1 MRHPTEGTLRRLVD
15 EPVGVADTERLH
27 VAGCAVC
34 LSALAVVQQDAAAAR
49 TALDLDAVPEAVPD
63 APDAPDVEAGWRRL
77 SGAVA
82 SQERPA
88 LVAASTVRAARAAR
102 AATVPR
108 WRAALRSPAVAA
120 VGVVAIL
127 AGAGAAAAADWLPF
141 FRTEQV
147 APVAISEADLMAL
160 PDLSAYG
167 DLEVLS
173 EPDVREVA
181 DAAAAAEVT
190 GLSVPVV
197 DVLPQGVTGDPV
209 LQVGDQVSAVFTFS
223 ADKAEQ
229 AARETLPEPPA
240 GMDGSRFRL
249 EAGPGVAQVWSGSQ
263 GLPAMV
269 VARAVAPTAS
279 SSGVQFE
286 AAREYLLSLPGLPDD
301 VAAQLRALS
310 ADGTTLPLLLPADR
324 VTTSEAEVDGVPATV
339 VETRDGTM
347 AGVVWVD
354 EGVLTAVVGSL
365 SEDEVLQVAGDLR
378 TR

>member
-1 MRHPTEGTLRRLVD
+1 MRHPTEGTLRRLLD
-15 EPVGVADTERLH
+15 EPAGVADTERQH
-27 VAGCAVC
+27 VAGCATC
-34 LSALAVVQQDAAAAR
+34 LSALAAVQQDASAAGA
-49 TALDLDAVPEAVPD
+49 ALDLDV
-63 APDAPDVEAGWRRL
+63 APDVDAGWRRL
-77 SGAVA
+77 SRAVA
-82 SQERPA
+82 SKERPA
-88 LVAASTVRAARAAR
+88 AVTASTTRTVRTAP
-102 AATVPR
+102 VPR

-127 AGAGAAAAADWLPF
+127 SGAGAAAAADWLPF

-147 APVAISEADLMAL
+147 APVAITEADLMAL

-167 DLEVLS
+167 DLEVVS

-181 DAAAAAEVT
+181 DAAAAADVT

-197 DVLPQGVTGDPV
+197 DQLPQGVTGDPV
-209 LQVGDQVSAVFTFS
+209 LQVGDQVTAVFTFS
-223 ADKAEQ
+223 SEKAEQ
-229 AARETLPEPPA
+229 AAAASGETLPEPPA

-263 GLPAMV
+263 GVPAMV

-279 SSGVQFE
+279 SSGVPFA
-286 AAREYLLSLPGLPDD
+286 AARDYLLAQPGMPDD
-301 VAAQLRALS
+301 VAAQLRAFS
-310 ADGTTLPLLLPADR
+310 ADGTTLPLPLPADR

-339 VETRDGTM
+339 VTTRDGTM

-354 EGVLTAVVGSL
+354 EGVVTAVIGSL
-365 SEDEVLQVAGDLR
+365 SEDEVLQVAERLR

>member
-15 EPVGVADTERLH
+15 EPAGVADTERLH
-27 VAGCAVC
+27 VAGCAAC
-34 LSALAVVQQDAAAAR
+34 LSALAVVQQDASAAR
-49 TALDLDAVPEAVPD
+49 TALDLDAVPDVPD
-63 APDAPDVEAGWRRL
+63 APDAPDVAAGWRRL

-88 LVAASTVRAARAAR
+88 VVGASTVRAARTAA
-102 AATVPR
+102 VPR

-223 ADKAEQ
+223 ADEAEQ
-229 AARETLPEPPA
+229 AAGGTLPEPPA

-249 EAGPGVAQVWSGSQ
+249 EAGPGVVQVWSGSQ

-286 AAREYLLSLPGLPDD
+286 TAREYLLSLPGLPDD

-339 VETRDGTM
+339 IETRDGTM

-354 EGVLTAVVGSL
+354 EGVVTAVVGSL